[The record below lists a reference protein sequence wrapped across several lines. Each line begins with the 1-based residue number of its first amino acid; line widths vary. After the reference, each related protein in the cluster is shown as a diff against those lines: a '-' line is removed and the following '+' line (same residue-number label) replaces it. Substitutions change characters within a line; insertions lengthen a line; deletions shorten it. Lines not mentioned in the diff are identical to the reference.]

1 MLKDAVAVLDIGS
14 SKVTLLV
21 GEKGINDTFIIH
33 NSCEVS
39 YIGYDGDF
47 FLDSNPIYSNVGIV
61 EAIQNVIETVSRNSS
76 INLEKL
82 FVGVP
87 GKFLKVFTKKHS
99 NSYEK
104 KIKITN
110 KEIERFKTTALQS
123 FKVNEYS
130 IINTQN
136 VYCTLSDGT
145 KIINPLGSKSVN
157 LSGILSFSLCDN
169 RFLNLLNKI
178 FEKCDIKNVVYVPSP
193 LAECL
198 YLFSEDKR
206 KTCNILLDVGYSS
219 STLSVVHN
227 DGIVFQH
234 TFALGGALISGKIME
249 NYAPED
255 CSPEKLINLLPV
267 YEEITKKI
275 NFGLE
280 GSENYECVFNGEV
293 YRFPARRIN
302 AIAKEVFVD
311 IAEEVTKSLEHLT
324 DWLPNGTRVNL
335 TGGGISY
342 LRGTCEKLRS
352 YLSRGVDLIY
362 PNVPMFKEPIESSKL
377 ALLNFALNNNRSKK

>member
-14 SKVTLLV
+14 SKISLVV

-33 NSCEVS
+33 NSCEVP
-39 YIGYDGDF
+39 YIGYDEDF
-47 FLDSNPIYSNVGIV
+47 FLDSNPIYNNVGII
-61 EAIQNVIETVSRNSS
+61 EAIQSAIETVVRNSS
-76 INLEKL
+76 LILDKL
-82 FVGVP
+82 YVGVP

-99 NSYEK
+99 NSYER

-110 KEIERFKTTALQS
+110 KEIEKFKTTALQS

-130 IINTQN
+130 VINTQI

-145 KIINPLGSKSVN
+145 KIINPIGSKSVN

-169 RFLNLLNKI
+169 RFLDLINKI
-178 FEKCDIKNVVYVPSP
+178 LAKCDVKETVFVPSP

-227 DGIVFQH
+227 AGIVFQH
-234 TFALGGALISGKIME
+234 TFALGGALISGSIMQ
-249 NYAPED
+249 NYAPVD
-255 CSPEKLINLLPV
+255 ASPEKLINLLPI

-280 GSENYECVFNGEV
+280 GEEMYEFVYNGENHF
-293 YRFPARRIN
+293 FPATKIN
-302 AIAKEVFVD
+302 ALAKEVIVG
-311 IAEEVTKSLEHLT
+311 IAEEVSNSLEHLT
-324 DWLPNGTRVNL
+324 DWLPNGTRINL

-342 LRGTCEKLRS
+342 LRGACEKLRT
-352 YLSRGVDLIY
+352 YVSRGVDLIY
-362 PNVPMFKEPIESSKL
+362 PNVPMFKEPAESSKL
-377 ALLNFALNNNRSKK
+377 ALLNFALNNK

>member
-14 SKVTLLV
+14 SKISLIV
-21 GEKGINDTFIIH
+21 GERGVNDTFIIH
-33 NSCEVS
+33 NSCEVP
-39 YIGYDGDF
+39 YIGYDEDF
-47 FLDSNPIYSNVGIV
+47 FLDSNPIYNNLGVV
-61 EAIQNVIETVSRNSS
+61 EAIQSAIETVVRNSS
-76 INLEKL
+76 LILDKL
-82 FVGVP
+82 YVGVP

-99 NSYEK
+99 NSYER

-110 KEIERFKTTALQS
+110 KEIEKFKTTALQS

-130 IINTQN
+130 VINTQI

-145 KIINPLGSKSVN
+145 KIINPIGSKSVN

-169 RFLNLLNKI
+169 RFLDLINKI
-178 FEKCDIKNVVYVPSP
+178 LAKCDVKQGVFVPSP

-219 STLSVVHN
+219 STLSIVHN
-227 DGIVFQH
+227 AGIVFQH
-234 TFALGGALISGKIME
+234 TFSLGGALISGSIMQ
-249 NYAPED
+249 NYAPEGAT
-255 CSPEKLINLLPV
+255 PEKLINLLPI

-280 GSENYECVFNGEV
+280 GEELYEFVYNGENYF
-293 YRFPARRIN
+293 FPATKIN
-302 AIAKEVFVD
+302 AIAKEVIVG
-311 IAEEVTKSLEHLT
+311 IAEEVSNSLEHLT
-324 DWLPNGTRVNL
+324 DWLPNGTRINL

-342 LRGTCEKLRS
+342 LRGACEKLRT
-352 YLSRGVDLIY
+352 YVSRGVDLIY
-362 PNVPMFKEPIESSKL
+362 PNVPMFKEPAESSKL
-377 ALLNFALNNNRSKK
+377 SLLNFALNNK